1 LAKRKVAKVSV
12 PVMRRLPVYHH
23 FLTGLAEKGIDRV
36 SSTTVAR
43 QFGYDPIKV
52 RKDLALTGA
61 VGRPRIGFVTRE
73 LLAHIEAF
81 LGWSQTQEAV
91 LVGCGA
97 LGSALLGY
105 EGFSQC
111 GWEILVAFDK
121 DPDRAG
127 TRIQGKPVMPLER
140 LSEVC
145 RQMNVKVGI
154 ITTPAKSAQK
164 IADMMVDAGLRGI
177 WNFAPTSVQV
187 PEGVILQQEN
197 LLASL
202 TILGLKLKIMKSE
215 RKPGLLIDE

>member
-1 LAKRKVAKVSV
+1 MPRKAMRKVSV

-23 FLTGLAEKGIDRV
+23 FLTELVDRGVERV
-36 SSTTVAR
+36 SSTMVAH

-61 VGRPRIGFVTRE
+61 VGRPRIGFIARD
-73 LLAHIEAF
+73 LLRHIEAF
-81 LGWSQTQEAV
+81 LGWDQTQEAV
-91 LVGCGA
+91 LAGCGA

-111 GWEILVAFDK
+111 GWEILVAFDN
-121 DPDRAG
+121 DPELVG
-127 TRIQGKPVMPLER
+127 TRINGKPVMPMER
-140 LSEVC
+140 LAEVC
-145 RQMNVKVGI
+145 RGMNVKVGI
-154 ITTPAKSAQK
+154 ITAPAKSAQK

-202 TILGLKLKIMKSE
+202 TILGLKLKCLQSAK
-215 RKPGLLIDE
+215 KTDLLIDE

>member
-1 LAKRKVAKVSV
+1 MAKHKVAKVSV

-23 FLTGLAEKGIDRV
+23 FLTELAEKGMDRV

-61 VGRPRIGFVTRE
+61 VGRPRIGFVTSE
-73 LLAHIEAF
+73 LLAHIEDF
-81 LGWSQTQEAV
+81 LGWNQTHETV
-91 LVGCGA
+91 LAGCGS

-105 EGFSQC
+105 EGFPQC
-111 GWEILVAFDK
+111 GWEILVAFDD
-121 DPDRAG
+121 DPALVG
-127 TRIQGKPVMPLER
+127 TRIHGKPVMPLER

-145 RQMNVKVGI
+145 AGMNIKVGI
-154 ITTPAKSAQK
+154 ITAPAKSAQK

-202 TILGLKLKIMKSE
+202 TILGLKLKFMKGE
-215 RKPGLLIDE
+215 QKPGLLIDE

>member
-1 LAKRKVAKVSV
+1 MAKNKVPKVSV

-23 FLTGLAEKGIDRV
+23 FLTGLAEKGIERV
-36 SSTTVAR
+36 SSTTVAH

-61 VGRPRIGFVTRE
+61 VGRPRVGFVTRD
-73 LLAHIEAF
+73 LLKHIEAF
-81 LGWSQTQEAV
+81 LGWSQSQEAV
-91 LVGCGA
+91 LAGCGA

-121 DPDRAG
+121 NPDRVG
-127 TRIQGKPVMPLER
+127 SRIHGKPVMPLES

-145 RQMNVKVGI
+145 RRMKVQVGI
-154 ITTPAKSAQK
+154 ITAPAKSAQK

-202 TILGLKLKIMKSE
+202 TILGLKLKFMKSE
-215 RKPGLLIDE
+215 QKPGLVIDE